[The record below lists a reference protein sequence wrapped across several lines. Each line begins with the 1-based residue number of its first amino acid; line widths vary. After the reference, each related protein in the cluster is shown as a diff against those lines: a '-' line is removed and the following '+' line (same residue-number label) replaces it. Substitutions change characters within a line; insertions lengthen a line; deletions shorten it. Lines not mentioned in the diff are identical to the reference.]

1 MIGNSVTLRVL
12 VPWQRLVDELQLPG
26 IEPILWHINDDPND
40 APPADVLVTERPAD
54 PQLRSRVS
62 RIKGLKHVHLLSL
75 GYEWVL
81 DHLPEQVT
89 LTNSKGA
96 VEDATAEHCL
106 ALILASLRQLPQ
118 VGRQQREQQWTR
130 TWTSSLHGSKVVLLG
145 AGGVGSEIRSRILP
159 FKPAELTSFAR
170 TQRVHEQGFTVYSLD
185 QLWAFLPIADVVI
198 VALPHTQET
207 EHLIDAQFLS
217 SMKDGSLL
225 VNVGRGPIVDTGALL
240 PELNS
245 GRIHAALDVTDP
257 EPLPA
262 DHPLWTAPNCIITPH
277 MAGDTGQFI
286 SLVSEL
292 AINQVIDFSHG
303 EELAN
308 RVIN

>member
-1 MIGNSVTLRVL
+1 MTLRVL

>member
-12 VPWQRLVDELQLPG
+12 VPWQRLVDELTIPG
-26 IEPILWHINDDPND
+26 IKPILWHINDDPED
-40 APPADVLVTERPAD
+40 APPADVLVTERPSN
-54 PQLRSRVS
+54 PQLRSRVA

-81 DHLPEQVT
+81 EHLPEEVT

-96 VEDATAEHCL
+96 VEVATAEHCL

-118 VGRQQREQQWTR
+118 VGQQQRERQWTR
-130 TWTSSLHGSKVVLLG
+130 TWSSSLHGSKVVLLG
-145 AGGVGSEIRSRILP
+145 AGGVGSEIRSRLLP
-159 FKPAELTSFAR
+159 FKPAELTVFAR
-170 TQRVHEQGFTVYSLD
+170 TERVHEQGFRIHSLD
-185 QLWAFLPIADVVI
+185 RLWAFLPLADVVI
-198 VALPHTQET
+198 IALPHTQET
-207 EHLIDAQFLS
+207 EQLIDAQFLS
-217 SMKDGSLL
+217 AMKNGSLL
-225 VNVGRGPIVDTGALL
+225 VNVGRGPIVDTGAMFL
-240 PELNS
+240 ELQS
-245 GRIHAALDVTDP
+245 GRLHAALDVTDP

-262 DHPLWTAPNCIITPH
+262 DHPLWSAPNCIITPH

-292 AINQVIDFSHG
+292 AVNQVIDFVRG

>member
-1 MIGNSVTLRVL
+1 MTLRVL
-12 VPWQRLVDELQLPG
+12 VPWQRLVDELTIPG
-26 IEPILWHINDDPND
+26 IEPILWHINDAPED
-40 APPADVLVTERPAD
+40 APSADVLVTERPSN

-81 DHLPEQVT
+81 EHLPEKVS

-106 ALILASLRQLPQ
+106 ALILASLRQLSQ
-118 VGRQQREQQWTR
+118 VGKQQRERNWTR

-145 AGGVGSEIRSRILP
+145 AGGVGNEIRSRLLP
-159 FKPAELTSFAR
+159 FKPAELTTFAR
-170 TQRVHEQGFTVYSLD
+170 TERVHEQGYRIYSLD
-185 QLWAFLPIADVVI
+185 RLRGFLPTADVVI
-198 VALPHTQET
+198 VALPHTPET
-207 EHLIDAQFLS
+207 EQLIDAEFLAA
-217 SMKDGSLL
+217 MKDGALL
-225 VNVGRGPIVDTGALL
+225 VNVGRGPIVDTEALL
-240 PELNS
+240 LELLA
-245 GRIHAALDVTDP
+245 GRLHAALDVTDP

-262 DHPLWTAPNCIITPH
+262 NHALWSAPNCIITPH

-292 AINQVIDFSHG
+292 AVNQVIAFAHG

-308 RVIN
+308 QIIN

>member
-40 APPADVLVTERPAD
+40 PPPADVLVTERPAD